1 MLRLAKVRG
10 EIEMKMQ
17 NQDLAIDEKLQ
28 LMKKMMFDQDQKMK
42 TKADKTLFNKMET
55 DNKEMRINFEQ

>member
-1 MLRLAKVRG
+1 MMRLAKVRG

-28 LMKKMMFDQDQKMK
+28 LMKKMMFD
-42 TKADKTLFNKMET
+42 
-55 DNKEMRINFEQ
+55 

>member
-55 DNKEMRINFEQ
+55 DNKEMRINFDQ